1 MRILILLFI
10 LIPAAEIGVL
20 LLSGNVIGIWPTIA
34 LLIITGVLGSYLA
47 KKQGMN
53 TLRKVQEQ
61 LQYGRLPGDEILNG
75 VCILIGGV
83 MLLSPGFLSDVLGLI
98 LLLPPTRV
106 AMKPILLKML
116 QKWMNKTTFTII
128 R

>member
-20 LLSGNVIGIWPTIA
+20 LLSGNTIGIWPTVA
-34 LLIITGVLGSYLA
+34 LLIATGILGSYLA

-61 LQYGRLPGDEILNG
+61 LQYGRMPGDEILNG
-75 VCILIGGV
+75 VCILLGGV
-83 MLLSPGFLSDVLGLI
+83 MLLSPGFLTDIFGLI
-98 LLLPPTRV
+98 LLLPSTR
-106 AMKPILLKML
+106 AILKPIILKML
-116 QKWMNKTTFTII
+116 QKWMNKGTFTII

>member
-1 MRILILLFI
+1 MRVLILLFI

-20 LLSGNVIGIWPTIA
+20 LLSGNTIGIWPTVV
-34 LLIITGVLGSYLA
+34 LLIATGVLGSYLA

-61 LQYGRLPGDEILNG
+61 LQYGRMPGDEILNG
-75 VCILIGGV
+75 VCILLGGV
-83 MLLSPGFLSDVLGLI
+83 MLLSPGFLTDIFGLI
-98 LLLPPTRV
+98 LLLPPTRA
-106 AMKPILLKML
+106 AMKPIILKTL
-116 QKWMNKTTFTII
+116 KKWMNNNTFTII

>member
-1 MRILILLFI
+1 MRVLILLFI

-98 LLLPPTRV
+98 LLLPPTRAV
-106 AMKPILLKML
+106 MKPIILKML